1 MAAKRTNA
9 YILFCSENRTI
20 VRQENP
26 NTSSKDINA
35 MLLATWKTIS
45 EDSKTVYRNR
55 ARDLNS
61 RITLP
66 SSSSR
71 KEGMRNYVEFC
82 REKRE
87 NVKRKYPNKN
97 GRAITSILAS
107 MWKEFKINST
117 NTTQLN
123 RNKNTGTISKKTV
136 KQIEKKDHFSL
147 LPLELFDYVCSFLDK
162 NSIINLSKCSSGIRQ
177 RIFIVYRDVMMMMN
191 PMYQILFRGHSW
203 LDALCDSF
211 MMSTKGN
218 TIKCK
223 FDQRITN
230 MCTKTKIRY
239 RMIHVQQIDSDR
251 TTDVV
256 LSVQGYDSIG
266 VDQIQTLVEVILK
279 KWKENANKKNPIET
293 LPVPHKKIEISL
305 SCSNTLR
312 DTKEVCKEVEEMLRH
327 VASSRKDC
335 RSKVLDI
342 SVNTSGYNLRNICT
356 YKLVLV
362 C

>member
-26 NTSSKDINA
+26 NTSNKDINV
-35 MLLATWKTIS
+35 MLLETWKSIS
-45 EDSKTVYRNR
+45 EDSKSTYRNR

-61 RITLP
+61 GLSIP

-71 KEGMRNYVEFC
+71 KEGMRTYVEFC
-82 REKRE
+82 REKRDS
-87 NVKRKYPNKN
+87 VKRKYPNKN
-97 GRAITSILAS
+97 GREITSILAS
-107 MWKEFKINST
+107 MWREFKINSA
-117 NTTQLN
+117 TTSQAKTTL
-123 RNKNTGTISKKTV
+123 KKSDRIVKKKV
-136 KQIEKKDHFSL
+136 KQVEKVDHLSL
-147 LPLELFDYVCSFLDK
+147 LPLELFDHVCSFLDK
-162 NSIINLSKCSSGIRQ
+162 NSITTLSKCSSGIRQ
-177 RIFIVYRDVMMMMN
+177 RIFMVYRDIMMN
-191 PMYQILFRGHSW
+191 PMYQLLFRGHSW

-218 TIKCK
+218 TIKCT

-230 MCTKTKIRY
+230 VYTKSKIRY
-239 RMIHVQQIDSDR
+239 RMIHMQQIDSIR

-266 VDQIQTLVEVILK
+266 IVKIQSIVEIILK
-279 KWKENANKKNPIET
+279 KWLENANKKNIKET
-293 LPVPHKKIEISL
+293 LQLPHKKIEISL

-312 DTKEVCKEVEEMLRH
+312 DTKQVCKEIEEMLFH
-327 VASSRKDC
+327 VASFRKEY

-356 YKLVLV
+356 YKLVIT